1 MTKFNVAEKYIRED
15 FTEFLTNFLP
25 DDFEPKEENLY
36 FDSTVLDGNNSYL
49 LGESD
54 SLDLAVYEFV
64 QNKETDPRV
73 TITKETVKLMKNYCC
88 KNNVLAVFYNEQS
101 NHWRLSLI
109 TSDVDINEKGK
120 VNQKFSNPK
129 RYSFLLGEGCKKH
142 TPESMLFDKGT
153 IKNLEDLISRF
164 AIEAVTKEFYD
175 ELFAWYEWAVNSC
188 EFNHGIGSKVD
199 KSKDRNN
206 EHIIRLITRIMFVWF
221 LKQKKLIPDWIFNE
235 NQLADVLSDFSS
247 KTAISMKKGNYYN
260 AVIQNL
266 FFATLNKKIEDRDF
280 AKNTKSD
287 YDTQYGIKTLFRDNN
302 GDSFFKKSHDEILEL
317 FKPVP
322 FLNGGLFE
330 CLDKLEGAKSD
341 DTNKQ
346 IYADGFSREESRRAF
361 VPNGLF
367 WNPEETE
374 NQGLIN
380 LLNKYNFTVE
390 ENTPSD
396 VQVALD
402 PELLGKVF
410 ENLLGSYNEETKDSA
425 RKDSGSFYTPREI
438 VSYMVDESIKAYLS
452 EKLKENSESKNI
464 NEIIESVFD
473 DESDLKIEIDDAKLL
488 TESLYDIK
496 VLDPACGSGAFP
508 MGILNRLEHLIIRLS
523 EYSNIQLRGSKD
535 LKAKNSIEIKTG
547 DKITYCPDDKLNVT
561 CEYLGDYNF
570 SVKINETIVN
580 DKIKVDDMTLFVK
593 TEIEKYNHDEKQKKT
608 IANIFSQGHLNNDI
622 SFIAKQQ
629 KERISRIIDEAGNI
643 IWEYKR
649 YNTKNKKNE
658 NDEADYSLVYSS
670 ESTDKNH
677 YNLKLH
683 LIQNCIYGSDI
694 QQIAAQ
700 ISKLRFFISLI
711 CEQEK
716 NDKIEDNYGLNP
728 LPNLETKFVCANSL
742 IGLTNHQD
750 WTNDKTLE
758 EKRNLLQSVREK
770 HFKAPTSQIKREL
783 RNEDKK
789 LREEMALLLEKN
801 HTTVNTDLIK
811 LQKSQIKNWEKELE
825 TVKEPKLVEKS
836 ESIGLFGESKTYTVD
851 VNKSKR
857 DELKRSIAEARKN
870 ISEEEHK
877 TADDAFKK
885 QVKLLLS
892 WDPYNQNASAE
903 FFDSEWMFGITDG
916 FDIVI
921 GNPPYISTKGVSP
934 DDKKKYEAEFGF
946 SDDTYNLFTFKGLT
960 LCKEKGTLNYII
972 PKTFWT
978 TQTKR
983 NMRDLILDNQINFIF
998 DTADPFEA
1006 AMVDTCVIQIQKKEV
1021 SDDHKVIF
1029 LDGSKKLS
1037 NPVLLQ
1043 PILQTIYKN
1052 TQNSVIFKP
1061 TKINLKIYEKYGAK
1075 VKELYDTWWE
1085 CIKTSR
1091 DIENN
1096 KEKLEKYRKSLKP
1109 GDITLLGCLTE
1120 GGQGLATANNGK
1132 YIAVR
1137 KSSKWA
1143 KNILDSRP
1151 KKLAEAMSK
1160 KKVKVDGLKDPENTI
1175 AFLSN
1180 KTENEIAELFDNLK
1194 DKYGRDIFGQGY
1206 IFRLI
1211 DDDQI
1216 ADVDTLTEDE
1226 KENGISTDK
1235 KFYVPYDKGDK
1246 DGNRWY
1252 LETPFAIAWSKENV
1266 HFLKTDPK
1274 ARYQGYSFFFR
1285 EGFCWNNVLNP
1296 NARLLKA
1303 KMKSASVNDVGSMS
1317 LSSIVKTIPNFYLVS
1332 ILNSEL
1338 LFDYYR
1344 EFINCTVNIQINDIR
1359 QIPVII
1365 PSEEL
1370 LKELH
1375 FHFERA
1381 VSIKKEDAKNMA
1393 IESNS
1398 TAIKQVEE
1406 KINFIVENLYGI

>member
-1 MTKFNVAEKYIRED
+1 M
-15 FTEFLTNFLP
+15 
-25 DDFEPKEENLY
+25 
-36 FDSTVLDGNNSYL
+36 
-49 LGESD
+49 
-54 SLDLAVYEFV
+54 
-64 QNKETDPRV
+64 
-73 TITKETVKLMKNYCC
+73 
-88 KNNVLAVFYNEQS
+88 
-101 NHWRLSLI
+101 
-109 TSDVDINEKGK
+109 
-120 VNQKFSNPK
+120 
-129 RYSFLLGEGCKKH
+129 
-142 TPESMLFDKGT
+142 
-153 IKNLEDLISRF
+153 
-164 AIEAVTKEFYD
+164 
-175 ELFAWYEWAVNSC
+175 
-188 EFNHGIGSKVD
+188 
-199 KSKDRNN
+199 
-206 EHIIRLITRIMFVWF
+206 
-221 LKQKKLIPDWIFNE
+221 
-235 NQLADVLSDFSS
+235 
-247 KTAISMKKGNYYN
+247 
-260 AVIQNL
+260 
-266 FFATLNKKIEDRDF
+266 
-280 AKNTKSD
+280 
-287 YDTQYGIKTLFRDNN
+287 
-302 GDSFFKKSHDEILEL
+302 
-317 FKPVP
+317 
-322 FLNGGLFE
+322 
-330 CLDKLEGAKSD
+330 
-341 DTNKQ
+341 
-346 IYADGFSREESRRAF
+346 
-361 VPNGLF
+361 
-367 WNPEETE
+367 
-374 NQGLIN
+374 
-380 LLNKYNFTVE
+380 
-390 ENTPSD
+390 
-396 VQVALD
+396 
-402 PELLGKVF
+402 GKVF

-998 DTADPFEA
+998 DTTDPFEA

-1266 HFLKTDPK
+1266 HFLKTNSGKKGEGMPVVRNPQFYFK
-1274 ARYQGYSFFFR
+1274 